1 MSCVT
6 CKAGEDEDD
15 RPIQLCECD
24 FCHERQC
31 LTCSNVS
38 TTEYRCLQL
47 KKRVLMYR
55 CNVCKDKKDEEKY
68 LMETINHL
76 IELFKKETNEI
87 KEQIKKE
94 LDENKN
100 EMHNIKTQVTNI
112 AESNKD
118 LIRLLT
124 HEGTARELT
133 AGNRNLNQGKKSYA
147 DASKCSEVVVIQPKK
162 TQQFME
168 TKTMVQSE
176 VKPAEISVGISN
188 IHKLK
193 NGGVAISCK
202 NKEEVQKLK
211 NEVENKLGKDYN
223 IKIPKQR
230 NPHIKIVGLS
240 QELSEENVKKS
251 IKNQNVNVGS
261 KMKHFKIHVMKKMK
275 TKYFIIAEVNNEMFQ
290 EIMVENEGIL
300 NIEWDRCSV
309 YEYFNVV
316 RCFKCGRYNH
326 KVQECKA
333 TQTCLK
339 CGESNHKSNECTN
352 VKLTCI
358 NCKES
363 NEKLHLKLNT
373 DHSVY
378 DGSCSVFQRIVESIK
393 RKTNYT
399 I

>member
-1 MSCVT
+1 M
-6 CKAGEDEDD
+6 
-15 RPIQLCECD
+15 
-24 FCHERQC
+24 
-31 LTCSNVS
+31 S

-47 KKRVLMYR
+47 KKRILMYR
-55 CNVCKDKKDEEKY
+55 CNLCKDKKVGENPHEVNLSEAIK
-68 LMETINHL
+68 HL
-76 IELFKKETNEI
+76 IELFKKETNGI

-94 LDENKN
+94 LEENKN
-100 EMHNIKTQVTNI
+100 EIHNLKVQVTNI
-112 AESNKD
+112 VETNKD
-118 LIRLLT
+118 LIKLLT
-124 HEGTARELT
+124 NDGHDGITRDLRTA
-133 AGNRNLNQGKKSYA
+133 NRNFNQSKKSYA
-147 DASKCSEVVVIQPKK
+147 DATKCSEVVVIQPKK
-162 TQQFME
+162 TQQFTE

-176 VKPAEISVGISN
+176 VKPAELSVGISN

-230 NPHIKIVGLS
+230 NPQIKIVGLS
-240 QELSEENVKKS
+240 QELSEEHIKKS
-251 IKNQNVNVGS
+251 IKNQNENVGV
-261 KMKHFKIHVMKKMK
+261 KMKFFKIHVIKKMK

-290 EIMVENEGIL
+290 EIMLENEGTL

-316 RCFKCGRYNH
+316 RCYKCGRYNH
-326 KVQECKA
+326 KINDCKYA
-333 TQTCLK
+333 QTCIK
-339 CGESNHKSNECTN
+339 CGESNHKSNECTTG
-352 VKLTCI
+352 KLMCI

-363 NEKLHLKLNT
+363 NEKLNLKLDTNHT
-373 DHSVY
+373 AY
-378 DGSCSVFQRIVESIK
+378 DASCSVLQRIIGSIK